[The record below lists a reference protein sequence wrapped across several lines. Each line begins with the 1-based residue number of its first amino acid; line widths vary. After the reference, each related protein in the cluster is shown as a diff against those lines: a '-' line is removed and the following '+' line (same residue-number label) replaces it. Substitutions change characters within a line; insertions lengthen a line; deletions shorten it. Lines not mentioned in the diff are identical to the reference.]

1 MEQDQDPIILAGDP
15 GKHFDAFGIAAIKV
29 KPKFIQVI
37 GAKQFKKFDYIDVE
51 NYLEE
56 KYHELDPVH
65 IVIEL
70 NNTGTHVIE
79 NLVRVND
86 IPVIVPVTTSTD
98 IKDIKKINSV
108 KTMDK
113 NAMAPWLKASIQNNI
128 IRFPKKGSKDMEEL
142 KRQISIFASHKTE
155 ARHISYR
162 APGAEHD
169 DMVMA
174 LMLACF
180 IGRYYLQQNRSKIN
194 VVSKKIV
201 PDRDEDDYLGSGIPA
216 TATLTQRAVYQ
227 P

>member
-1 MEQDQDPIILAGDP
+1 MEQEDPIIFGGDP
-15 GKHFDAFGIAAIKV
+15 GKHMDAFGIVVIRV
-29 KPKFIQVI
+29 KSKYIEVI

-51 NYLEE
+51 NYFEE

-70 NNTGTHVIE
+70 NNTGTHVVE
-79 NLVRVND
+79 NLVRMND

-98 IKDIKKINSV
+98 LKDIKKIYSV

-113 NAMAPWLKASIQNNI
+113 NSMVPWLKASIQNNV

-162 APGAEHD
+162 APGSEHD

-180 IGRYYLQQNRSKIN
+180 IGKHYLETNRSKIN
-194 VVSKKIV
+194 VVSKKIM
-201 PDRDEDDYLGSGIPA
+201 PDRNEYDYLGSGIPA
-216 TATLTQRAVYQ
+216 TATLKQRAVYQ